1 MNFYELL
8 VQQAEVYKDQPLL
21 VTEAGTKTYR
31 SLLAAVDAY
40 AAGAAAYAPGAQVLV
55 ETEGVFGGLTAFL
68 ALQKKRA
75 VPILQPRGMSADAC
89 AHLWE
94 MLRARGAAPPCAA
107 FGVLSSG
114 STGTPKIILRSY
126 QSWAG
131 FFPAQNEVF
140 AVDAAT
146 RLFLQGSL
154 SFTGNLNALLS
165 VLYAGGTLI
174 SAGSHSLAVWMGL
187 LEQHYATHIYL
198 VPAKLRLF
206 LRGAAARGQGRQYGG
221 VRMLFTGSGLLSADD
236 IAGLSA
242 AFPQTRIRLY
252 YGASEVN
259 FISWRDVTEG
269 IAPAEAANV
278 GRPFAGV
285 SVSVSSTGELLID
298 TPWHAEGIAVPC
310 ALGDHGALTPE
321 GAVLF
326 AGRAG
331 DFVNKGGVKLN
342 TQSIERKLR
351 TVPGVADAAVLPIK
365 DAQRGMDIA
374 AFVVPSAGTDRSDLR
389 RIIRHALT
397 PVENPHTLRFLAEL
411 PLTGAGKVAYQ
422 ELRTLLS

>member
-21 VTEAGTKTYR
+21 VTETGTKTYQ

-40 AAGAAAYAPGAQVLV
+40 AAGAAAYAPGAQTLV

-68 ALQKKRA
+68 ALQKKGA
-75 VPILQPRGMSADAC
+75 VPILQPRGMSVDA
-89 AHLWE
+89 
-94 MLRARGAAPPCAA
+94 RACPRETASPCAT

-114 STGTPKIILRSY
+114 STGTPKIMLRSY

-131 FFPAQNEVF
+131 FFPVQNEVF

-174 SAGSHSLAVWMGL
+174 SAGSHSPAVWMGL
-187 LEQHYATHIYL
+187 LEQHHATHIYL
-198 VPAKLRLF
+198 VPAKLRLL
-206 LRGAAARGQGRQYGG
+206 LRGAAAHGQGRQYGD
-221 VRMLFTGSGLLSADD
+221 VRMVFTGSGLLSADD
-236 IAGLSA
+236 IAGLTA
-242 AFPQTRIRLY
+242 AFPQARICLY

-269 IAPAEAANV
+269 VMPADAANV
-278 GRPFAGV
+278 GRPFTGV

-298 TPWHAEGIAVPC
+298 TPWHAEGVAVPC
-310 ALGDHGALTPE
+310 VLGDHGVLTSE
-321 GAVLF
+321 GAILF

-351 TVPGVADAAVLPIK
+351 TVPGVADAAVLAIK
-365 DAQRGMDIA
+365 DARRGMDIA
-374 AFVVPSAGTDRSDLR
+374 AFVVPSAGTDRSNLR
-389 RIIRHALT
+389 RCIRHVLT
-397 PVENPHTLRFLAEL
+397 PVENPYTLRFLAEL

-422 ELRTLLS
+422 ELRTLLP